1 MIVNKLKKLRKNKL
15 VKILL
20 LILIIIIILK
30 VLPIEVYARAGG
42 GGGGSSGGGGGGGS
56 AGSSSGS
63 SGYSNNPI
71 STIIGW
77 IIFIVISFSSAIVMK
92 IKITKYRYNATNSF
106 KDTDWSYPEL
116 IKRVEKTYFILQK
129 AWTKNDIKLAK
140 SYLTKELY
148 ETYDAKL
155 QWMEVSNKRNVL
167 KKIRLLNVY
176 PLSLKDEKGN
186 KKDIVYMYIKGKMVD
201 YTINTI
207 TNEVIEGDSISR
219 SFVEYWVFV
228 KNHNNEWVLSKIY
241 QHDELDKI
249 PIYN

>member
-30 VLPIEVYARAGG
+30 LLPVEVYARAGG
-42 GGGGSSGGGGGGGS
+42 GGGGSSGGSGGGT
-56 AGSSSGS
+56 GSSSSGG
-63 SGYSNNPI
+63 SGYNSNPI

-77 IIFIVISFSSAIVMK
+77 IIFIVVSCSSVIVMK
-92 IKITKYRYNATNSF
+92 IKITKYRYNAVNSF
-106 KDTDWSYPEL
+106 KDTNWNYHEL
-116 IKRVEKTYFILQK
+116 VKRVEKTYFILQK
-129 AWTKNDIKLAK
+129 AWTDNNIKLAK

-148 ETYDAKL
+148 ESYDAKL
-155 QWMEVSNKRNVL
+155 QWMEVSNKKNVL
-167 KKIRLLNVY
+167 KKIKLLNVY
-176 PLSLKDEKGN
+176 PISLKDETGN
-186 KKDIVYMYIKGKMVD
+186 KNDMVYMYIKGKMVD

-207 TNEVIEGDSISR
+207 TNEVIEGDAISR

-241 QHDELDKI
+241 QYDELDSI
-249 PIYN
+249 PIN